1 MESEIILYLGQKRNI
16 ILSHLCQFDNTL
28 QAEYTVSKSI
38 TILPGISFNPRIFQ
52 EPQRLQKIQRSNML
66 KHKKEK
72 VVPDLSHTWTP

>member
-1 MESEIILYLGQKRNI
+1 MESEIIS
-16 ILSHLCQFDNTL
+16 SHLCQFDNTL
-28 QAEYTVSKSI
+28 QAAYTVSKSI

-66 KHKKEK
+66 KDKKEK